1 MDPHLPRTAIAAFE
15 WATGLTVS
23 VRDFRASLTPY
34 LDTART
40 EHSTAYCQRAKAS
53 RHPACIALCAERVP
67 AEITRWPQGA
77 IKRCHGGAVELV
89 LPVLVEGRLEWV
101 LYAGQRRAAA
111 GLRHD
116 LGDDGGLPPLAETA
130 ALPPLDQAGAG
141 HLLELLH
148 QLGGRLMDWR
158 QQAGDPLPAGDPR
171 GPGQDRRR
179 QIAWLIA
186 KRHREPELR
195 LADLAG
201 QLELSEDRCGHLVQE
216 LFGTGFAQLVQAE
229 RLRSACT
236 LLELGRL
243 PLREV
248 ARASGFGSRSRFF
261 AAFRQELGESPAAY
275 RRRLQR
281 G

>member
-1 MDPHLPRTAIAAFE
+1 MDPHLPRAAIAAFE

-40 EHSTAYCQRAKAS
+40 EHGSAFCQRAKDC
-53 RHPACIALCAERVP
+53 RHLPCVTFCAERIP
-67 AEITRWPQGA
+67 AEIARWPQGA
-77 IKRCHGGAVELV
+77 IKRCHAGAVELV
-89 LPVLVEGRLEWV
+89 LPVLVEDRLEWV
-101 LYAGQRRAAA
+101 LYAGQRHAAP
-111 GLRHD
+111 GLHPD
-116 LGDDGGLPPLAETA
+116 LADDSGLSPLAETA
-130 ALPPLDQAGAG
+130 ALAPLDQAGAG
-141 HLLELLH
+141 HLLELLR
-148 QLGGRLMDWR
+148 QLGGRLAAWR

-186 KRHREPELR
+186 KRHREPTLR

-216 LFGTGFAQLVQAE
+216 LFGTGFAQLVQQE

-236 LLELGRL
+236 LLELGRM

-261 AAFRQELGESPAAY
+261 AAFRQELHESPAAY
-275 RRRLQR
+275 RRRRQT